1 MDIWDKL
8 YAAARKVQN
17 KRTISPFIEAGEV
30 AAAILTKS
38 GNIYVGICIDTAC
51 GLGMCAERNAAAN
64 MLTNGENEI
73 SKVVAVMGDGKV
85 GPPCGVCREYLMQLG
100 ERNAEAEILLDYPSK
115 RAVSLKS
122 LVPDWWGYGQ
132 K

>member
-38 GNIYVGICIDTAC
+38 GNIYVSIYTDSDI
-51 GLGMCAERNAAAN
+51 N
-64 MLTNGENEI
+64 I
-73 SKVVAVMGDGKV
+73 S
-85 GPPCGVCREYLMQLG
+85 RF
-100 ERNAEAEILLDYPSK
+100 
-115 RAVSLKS
+115 
-122 LVPDWWGYGQ
+122 
-132 K
+132 